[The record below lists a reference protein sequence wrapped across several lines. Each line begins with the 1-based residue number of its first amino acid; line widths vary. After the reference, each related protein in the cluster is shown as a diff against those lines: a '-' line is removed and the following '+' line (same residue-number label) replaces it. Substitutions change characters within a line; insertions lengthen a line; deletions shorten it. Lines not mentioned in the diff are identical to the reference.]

1 MSIWFYVCGFQCER
15 NSFYAV
21 FLSVLYTN
29 LIEKPRIRLVFSVH
43 TIEGVF
49 CPDRT
54 LRVSKTCF
62 KIDASFL
69 YAFFRIMWTTSNN
82 TTQKLSFLMNM
93 KTKPVLVIYK
103 MLLTF
108 VVSTALAQPLIQFPL
123 GLTGIIKIQKKY
135 KYNSEITMKW
145 IQSNEWHFPEEIQH
159 ILESVRLD
167 PGIVAFQGS

>member
-1 MSIWFYVCGFQCER
+1 
-15 NSFYAV
+15 
-21 FLSVLYTN
+21 
-29 LIEKPRIRLVFSVH
+29 
-43 TIEGVF
+43 
-49 CPDRT
+49 
-54 LRVSKTCF
+54 
-62 KIDASFL
+62 
-69 YAFFRIMWTTSNN
+69 
-82 TTQKLSFLMNM
+82 MNM

>member
-93 KTKPVLVIYK
+93 KTKPVLVIWQA
-103 MLLTF
+103 
-108 VVSTALAQPLIQFPL
+108 VSHLCCVNCSSSASHSVSSWFNWNHKNTKEI
-123 GLTGIIKIQKKY
+123 Y
-135 KYNSEITMKW
+135 KYNWSRWNEYGVT
-145 IQSNEWHFPEEIQH
+145 SNIFLKKYNIFSNH
-159 ILESVRLD
+159 L
-167 PGIVAFQGS
+167 G